1 MKFYAAQ
8 SGQVRLDGIDLA
20 QIDPAELR
28 KAIGYVEQTPSLFH
42 GTLKENIMT
51 SSMGYSSD
59 EDMLKIAEIAGITEF
74 ANSHPLGFDLNV
86 GEGGK
91 RLSVGQRQSVVI
103 ARAMISNPQ
112 ILLLDEPTS
121 ALDSSAEAAF
131 IKYFADYSESKT
143 LVLTTHRTAL
153 LDLVDRVIIMHKG
166 QVAADGPK
174 AQILAKLA
182 GGQ

>member
-1 MKFYAAQ
+1 
-8 SGQVRLDGIDLA
+8 
-20 QIDPAELR
+20 
-28 KAIGYVEQTPSLFH
+28 
-42 GTLKENIMT
+42 
-51 SSMGYSSD
+51 MGYSSD
-59 EDMLKIAEIAGITEF
+59 EDMLKIAEMAGITEF

-131 IKYFADYSESKT
+131 IKCFADYSESKT